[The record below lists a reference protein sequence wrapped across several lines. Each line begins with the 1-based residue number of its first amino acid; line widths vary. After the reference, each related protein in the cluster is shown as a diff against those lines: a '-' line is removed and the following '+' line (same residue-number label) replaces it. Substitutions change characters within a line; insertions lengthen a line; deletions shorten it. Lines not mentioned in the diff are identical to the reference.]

1 MDVKV
6 IVKKWGNYAEG
17 DIIENMPESTAKACI
32 KAGVVEDAKG
42 EKTEVKPK
50 TAKKK

>member
-6 IVKKWGNYAEG
+6 IAKKWGRYSQG
-17 DIIENMPESTAKACI
+17 DIIENMPESTAKAII
-32 KAGVVEDAKG
+32 KHGIVEEIGG

-50 TAKKK
+50 KAQKK

>member
-1 MDVKV
+1 MDVRV

-17 DIIENMPESTAKACI
+17 DIIENMPESTARACI
-32 KAGVVEDAKG
+32 KSGVVEDANG

-50 TAKKK
+50 KTTKK